1 MHRLFALKSYGDT
14 NIRMVLE
21 AGLKHIGK
29 FERKVGLILT
39 DGDWNRGGDPFA
51 AAVRFDKLSV
61 IGFPFANFE
70 KIRQLSLHGKG
81 TFSIVE
87 DETEIVGA
95 ILQCLT

>member
-1 MHRLFALKSYGDT
+1 
-14 NIRMVLE
+14 
-21 AGLKHIGK
+21 
-29 FERKVGLILT
+29 
-39 DGDWNRGGDPFA
+39 
-51 AAVRFDKLSV
+51 V

-95 ILQCLT
+95 IVQCLA